1 MVSKATSPI
10 VSLHVATMDED
21 EDDESDG
28 VKPIL
33 SNRNV
38 SLSVQDVESLL
49 VFREKCSQMP
59 FLPKGGEVY
68 IFRPEKS
75 IQSRDWVSDGHW

>member
-1 MVSKATSPI
+1 
-10 VSLHVATMDED
+10 MDED
-21 EDDESDG
+21 NESDD

-49 VFREKCSQMP
+49 VVLHSPHESLYFYFMNADIQINGNDCGLYAIANATEICHGFDP
-59 FLPKGGEVY
+59 V
-68 IFRPEKS
+68 IRP
-75 IQSRDWVSDGHW
+75 D